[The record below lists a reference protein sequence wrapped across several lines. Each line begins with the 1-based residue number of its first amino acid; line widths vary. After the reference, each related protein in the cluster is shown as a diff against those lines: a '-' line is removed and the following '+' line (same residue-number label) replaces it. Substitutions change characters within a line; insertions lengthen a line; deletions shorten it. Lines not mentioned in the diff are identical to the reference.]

1 MAITFEHV
9 ACRREG
15 PDLKASVGL
24 DDLNLTIRV
33 GRFVAVLGAPGSGK
47 TTLLQHLNGLLLPDA
62 GAVDILGYRLEGG
75 REPSATAEGRNR
87 LYKESSD
94 VIKTAWRRWLHKGHD
109 GGGSLGGIE
118 SGSGS
123 VNGSKSGGEPACR
136 RRRGRKGQ
144 TAVPLSLRRHVG
156 LVFQF
161 PEQQLFEATVEHD
174 LRFGPLNFGFSEA
187 AAAEAAHR
195 AADIVGLDE
204 ELLGRSPFALSGGQM
219 RKAAIAAVLASDPDI
234 LALDEPTSS
243 LDQVS
248 RKELMRLL
256 HEWRSERGK
265 TIVIVTHR
273 LEEVLP
279 YADEYIVMDA
289 GRCVFQGDAAALLA
303 QPDVMARAG
312 VAVPDS
318 AALLAEVSAVFAV
331 EPPASGLDPD
341 GAAAWIEQLLDDG
354 GGSLQQSR
362 S

>member
-24 DDLNLTIRV
+24 DDLNLTIRA
-33 GRFVAVLGAPGSGK
+33 GHFVAVLGAPGSGK

-62 GAVDILGYRLEGG
+62 GAVDVLGYRLEGG
-75 REPSATAEGRNR
+75 REPSATVDGSGQCGDRGEAT
-87 LYKESSD
+87 KA
-94 VIKTAWRRWLHKGHD
+94 AWRGWLRR
-109 GGGSLGGIE
+109 
-118 SGSGS
+118 GSG
-123 VNGSKSGGEPACR
+123 GDGSGGELVRR

-144 TAVPLSLRRHVG
+144 TAVPLGLRRRVG

-161 PEQQLFEATVEHD
+161 PEQQLFEATVERD
-174 LRFGPLNFGFSEA
+174 LRFGPLNFGFGEA
-187 AAAEAAHR
+187 AAGEAARR
-195 AADIVGLDE
+195 AADIAGLDE
-204 ELLGRSPFALSGGQM
+204 ELLERSPFALSGGQM

-243 LDQVS
+243 LDQAS

-279 YADEYIVMDA
+279 YADEYVVMDA
-289 GRCVFQGDAAALLA
+289 GRCVFQGDASALLA

-312 VAVPDS
+312 VVVPDS
-318 AALLAEVSAVFAV
+318 AALLAEVAAVFAV
-331 EPPASGLDPD
+331 GTPAPGLDPD
-341 GAAAWIEQLLDDG
+341 GVAAWIQQLLGDG
-354 GGSLQQSR
+354 GLQEPHPG
-362 S
+362 